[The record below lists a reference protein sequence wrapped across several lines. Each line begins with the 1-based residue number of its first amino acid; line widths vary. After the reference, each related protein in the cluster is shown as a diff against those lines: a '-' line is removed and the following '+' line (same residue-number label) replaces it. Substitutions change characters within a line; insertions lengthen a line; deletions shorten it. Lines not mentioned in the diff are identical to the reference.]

1 MTPEPISVLLVED
14 NPDHAELM
22 QRVLKRQASVASVT
36 AAARGSECLELL
48 SQNAYSVVLLDYS
61 LPGMD
66 GMETLKEIRRRGLQ
80 VPVVMV
86 TSQGVE
92 RVAVEAMQEGASDYV
107 IKAAGY
113 LTTLP
118 TMLSKVLKQ
127 HELMMENRRLLEETR
142 RQGRQM
148 ALIFAST
155 SDGIVLLDPEGVV
168 AEANGRAEDFF
179 DRPGMMVNWNFL
191 EIVEK
196 ASPLLL
202 DPTGFRQ
209 QIGDLLASGACG
221 EGLVQ
226 FGAPKPLILHWAAR
240 PTLDEAGQRLGLTL
254 TFRDVTRE
262 REVDRM
268 KTEFISTVSH
278 ELRTPLTSIKGAL
291 QLVTDDPE
299 LAPNA
304 LQAELLGICLNNTD
318 RLIRLINDILDISKI
333 ESGRIQLK
341 LDTHS
346 VEEFVLTAVEGVR
359 ALAAQHGITL
369 EIALAEDLPA
379 VAVDLDRMVQV
390 VTNLLSNA
398 IKFSPEGQRV
408 LVGGDQIEDEVVIRI
423 RDWGRGIPPAEIPH
437 LFKKFQQLD
446 SSAIRE
452 VGGTGLGLAI
462 SKGIVEEH
470 GGKIWVDSELGVGSC
485 FVFHLPV
492 ATAPA
497 RREVRPTSGLSVP
510 AAGESKKK
518 RILVVDD
525 ESDIRYILRQHLERL
540 GHEVV
545 EAQSGLEAIEKVR
558 ALHPDLVTLD
568 VMMPDMDGFDVMA
581 VLKQGE
587 ETRTIPVIFL
597 SVVQDEAKGFRLG
610 ATDYITKPIDP
621 DRLLRAIG
629 RVLPREERR
638 QPRRILA
645 VDDDPEI
652 LTILGQTLSRAGYDV
667 AAAEDGQTALSKV
680 YSEAPD
686 LLILDIKMP
695 GMSGYE
701 VIRRIRGTRRLA
713 NLPILVLTA
722 SETEERDKALALGA
736 TEYLTKPFSVEVLL
750 GEITRLIK
758 SVDGQPLVP
767 AEHSYLQKSSATS

>member
-1 MTPEPISVLLVED
+1 MTREPIHVLLVED

-22 QRVLKRQASVASVT
+22 HRVLKRHGSVGSVT
-36 AAARGSECLELL
+36 AVSRGAECLEMLGK
-48 SQNAYSVVLLDYS
+48 NDYSVVLLDYS
-61 LPGMD
+61 LPGTD
-66 GMETLKEIRRRGLQ
+66 GLTVLKEIRQRGYP
-80 VPVVMV
+80 VPVIMV

-92 RVAVEAMQEGASDYV
+92 RVAVEAMEEGAADYV

-118 TMLSKVLKQ
+118 TMISKVLKQ
-127 HELMMENRRLLEETR
+127 HELATENRRLLEATQ

-155 SDGIVLLDPEGVV
+155 SDGIVLLNQDGTV
-168 AEANGRAEDFF
+168 AEANGRVEQFF
-179 DRPGMMVNWNFL
+179 DRPGLMVGRNFL
-191 EIVEK
+191 EIVAK
-196 ASPLLL
+196 ASPELQEAETFGRQVEELL
-202 DPTGFRQ
+202 T
-209 QIGDLLASGACG
+209 SGSN
-221 EGLVQ
+221 EDGLIE
-226 FGAPKPLILHWAAR
+226 FGAPTPLILHWAAR
-240 PTLDEAGQRLGLTL
+240 PTLDETGQRLGLTL

-262 REVDRM
+262 REIDRM

-291 QLVTDDPE
+291 QLVMDDPDV
-299 LAPNA
+299 AQNP
-304 LQAELLGICLNNTD
+304 LQAELLGICFNNTD

-333 ESGRIQLK
+333 EAGRIQLR

-346 VEEFVLTAVEGVR
+346 AEEFVLTAVEGVR
-359 ALAAQHGITL
+359 ALAAQRGITV
-369 EIALAEDLPA
+369 ETALAEHLPA

-390 VTNLLSNA
+390 LTNLLSNA

-408 LVGGDQIEDEVVIRI
+408 RVEADEVEEEVVIRV
-423 RDWGRGIPPAEIPH
+423 RDWGKGIAPEELPR

-446 SSAIRE
+446 SSAVRE
-452 VGGTGLGLAI
+452 AGGTGLGLAI
-462 SKGIVEEH
+462 SKGIIEEH
-470 GGKIWVDSELGVGSC
+470 AGKIWVDSEVGVGSC
-485 FVFHLPV
+485 FAFHLPA

-497 RREVRPTSGLSVP
+497 RHEAKLVP
-510 AAGESKKK
+510 GRSAAGSGFKKK
-518 RILVVDD
+518 RVLVVDD
-525 ESDIRYILRQHLERL
+525 EADIRYILRQHLERL

-558 ALHPDLVTLD
+558 ALRPDLITLD

-581 VLKQGE
+581 VLKERE

-621 DRLLRAIG
+621 DRLLRAIERILPQEERHETP
-629 RVLPREERR
+629 RVLV
-638 QPRRILA
+638 
-645 VDDDPEI
+645 VDDDLEI
-652 LTILGQTLSRAGYDV
+652 LTILGRILGRAGYDV
-667 AAAEDGQTALSKV
+667 AQAQDGQQGLSKI
-680 YSEAPD
+680 YTEAPD
-686 LLILDIKMP
+686 LVILDIQMP

-722 SETEERDKALALGA
+722 SDAGDRATALALGA
-736 TEYLTKPFSVEVLL
+736 TEYLTKPFSADVLL
-750 GEITRLIK
+750 LEITKLIK

-767 AEHSYLQKSSATS
+767 SEQPTHLSS

>member
-1 MTPEPISVLLVED
+1 MTREPIDVLLVED

-22 QRVLKRQASVASVT
+22 QRVLKRHPSVGSVT
-36 AAARGSECLELL
+36 AVSRGSDCLKML
-48 SQNAYSVVLLDYS
+48 SEHNYSVLLLDYS
-61 LPGMD
+61 LPGTD
-66 GMETLKEIRRRGLQ
+66 GLTVLKEIRQRGYP

-92 RVAVEAMQEGASDYV
+92 RVAVEAMEEGASDYV

-118 TMLSKVLKQ
+118 TMISKVLKQ
-127 HELMMENRRLLEETR
+127 HELATENRRLLEATQ

-155 SDGIVLLDPEGVV
+155 SDGIVLLNQDGTV
-168 AEANGRAEDFF
+168 AEANGRAEEFF
-179 DRPGMMVNWNFL
+179 DRPGLMVGRNFL
-191 EIVEK
+191 EIVAK
-196 ASPLLL
+196 ASPELQEAERFGRQVDELL
-202 DPTGFRQ
+202 T
-209 QIGDLLASGACG
+209 SGANG
-221 EGLVQ
+221 DGLIE
-226 FGAPKPLILHWAAR
+226 FGTPTPLILHWAAR
-240 PTLDEAGQRLGLTL
+240 PTLDETGERLGLTL

-262 REVDRM
+262 REIDRM

-278 ELRTPLTSIKGAL
+278 ELRTPLTSVKGAL
-291 QLVTDDPE
+291 QLVMDDPDV
-299 LAPNA
+299 AQNP

-333 ESGRIQLK
+333 ESGRIQLR

-359 ALAAQHGITL
+359 ALAAQRGIAL
-369 EIALAEDLPA
+369 ETALAEDLPA

-408 LVGGDQIEDEVVIRI
+408 CVEADEVEGEVVIRV
-423 RDWGRGIPPAEIPH
+423 RDWGKGIAPEEMPR

-446 SSAIRE
+446 SSAVRE
-452 VGGTGLGLAI
+452 AGGTGLGLAI
-462 SKGIVEEH
+462 SKGIIEEH
-470 GGKIWVDSELGVGSC
+470 AGKIWVDSEVGVGSC
-485 FVFHLPV
+485 FAFHLPA

-497 RREVRPTSGLSVP
+497 RHDARLVPGRSAAASGF
-510 AAGESKKK
+510 KKK
-518 RILVVDD
+518 RVLVVDD
-525 ESDIRYILRQHLERL
+525 EADIRYIIRQHLERL

-558 ALHPDLVTLD
+558 ALRPDLITLD

-581 VLKQGE
+581 VLKEREG
-587 ETRTIPVIFL
+587 TRTIPVIFL

-621 DRLLRAIG
+621 DRLLRAIERILPQEERHAPP
-629 RVLPREERR
+629 RVLV
-638 QPRRILA
+638 
-645 VDDDPEI
+645 VDDDLEI
-652 LTILGQTLSRAGYDV
+652 LTILGRILGRAGYAV
-667 AAAEDGQTALSKV
+667 AQAQDGQQGLSKI
-680 YSEAPD
+680 YTEAPD
-686 LLILDIKMP
+686 LVILDIQMP

-722 SETEERDKALALGA
+722 SDAGDRATALALGA
-736 TEYLTKPFSVEVLL
+736 TEYLTKPFSADVLL
-750 GEITRLIK
+750 LEITRLIK
-758 SVDGQPLVP
+758 SVDGQSLVP
-767 AEHSYLQKSSATS
+767 AEQPTHVPS

>member
-1 MTPEPISVLLVED
+1 MTREPIHVLLVED

-22 QRVLKRQASVASVT
+22 QRVLKRHPTVGSVT
-36 AAARGSECLELL
+36 AVPRGIDCLRMLSEH
-48 SQNAYSVVLLDYS
+48 NYSVVLLDYS
-61 LPGMD
+61 LPGTD
-66 GMETLKEIRRRGLQ
+66 GLTVLKEIRQRGYP

-92 RVAVEAMQEGASDYV
+92 RVAVEAMEEGASDYV

-118 TMLSKVLKQ
+118 TMISKVLKQ
-127 HELMMENRRLLEETR
+127 HELATENRRLLEATQ

-155 SDGIVLLDPEGVV
+155 SDGIVLLNQDGTV
-168 AEANGRAEDFF
+168 AEANGRVEEFF
-179 DRPGMMVNWNFL
+179 DRPGLMVGRNFL
-191 EIVEK
+191 EIVAK
-196 ASPLLL
+196 ASPELQEAETFGRQVEELLTSGSNEDGL
-202 DPTGFRQ
+202 IEFGTPT
-209 QIGDLLASGACG
+209 
-221 EGLVQ
+221 
-226 FGAPKPLILHWAAR
+226 PLILHWAAR
-240 PTLDEAGQRLGLTL
+240 PTLDETGQRLGLTL

-262 REVDRM
+262 REIDRM

-291 QLVTDDPE
+291 QLVMDDLDVAQNP
-299 LAPNA
+299 LH
-304 LQAELLGICLNNTD
+304 AELLGICFNNTD

-333 ESGRIQLK
+333 EAGRIQLR

-346 VEEFVLTAVEGVR
+346 VEEFVLTAVEEVR
-359 ALAAQHGITL
+359 ALAAQRGITV
-369 EIALAEDLPA
+369 ETALAEDLPA

-398 IKFSPEGQRV
+398 IKFSSEGQRV
-408 LVGGDQIEDEVVIRI
+408 RVEADEVEGEVVIRV
-423 RDWGRGIPPAEIPH
+423 RDWGKGIAPEELPR

-446 SSAIRE
+446 SSAVRE
-452 VGGTGLGLAI
+452 AGGTGLGLAI
-462 SKGIVEEH
+462 SKGIIEEH
-470 GGKIWVDSELGVGSC
+470 AGKIWVDSEVGVGSC
-485 FVFHLPV
+485 FAFHLPA

-497 RREVRPTSGLSVP
+497 RHDARLVPGRSAAASGF
-510 AAGESKKK
+510 KKK
-518 RILVVDD
+518 RVLVVDD
-525 ESDIRYILRQHLERL
+525 EADIRYIIRQHLERL

-558 ALHPDLVTLD
+558 ALRPDLITLD

-581 VLKQGE
+581 VLKEREG
-587 ETRTIPVIFL
+587 TRTIPVIFL

-621 DRLLRAIG
+621 DRLLRAIERILPQEERHETP
-629 RVLPREERR
+629 RVLV
-638 QPRRILA
+638 
-645 VDDDPEI
+645 VDDDLEI
-652 LTILGQTLSRAGYDV
+652 LTILGRILGRAGYDV
-667 AAAEDGQTALSKV
+667 AQAQDGQQGLSKV
-680 YSEAPD
+680 YTEAPD
-686 LLILDIKMP
+686 LVILDIQMP

-722 SETEERDKALALGA
+722 SDAGDRAKALALGA
-736 TEYLTKPFSVEVLL
+736 TEYLTKPFSADVLL
-750 GEITRLIK
+750 LEITRLIK
-758 SVDGQPLVP
+758 SVDGQSLVP
-767 AEHSYLQKSSATS
+767 AEQPTHVPS

>member
-1 MTPEPISVLLVED
+1 MTREPIHVLLVED

-22 QRVLKRQASVASVT
+22 QRVLKRHPTVGSVT
-36 AAARGSECLELL
+36 AVPRGIDCLRMLSEH
-48 SQNAYSVVLLDYS
+48 NYSVVLLDYS
-61 LPGMD
+61 LPGTD
-66 GMETLKEIRRRGLQ
+66 GLTVLKEIRQRGYP

-92 RVAVEAMQEGASDYV
+92 RVAVEAMEEGASDYV

-118 TMLSKVLKQ
+118 TMISKVLKQ
-127 HELMMENRRLLEETR
+127 HELATENRRLLEATQ

-155 SDGIVLLDPEGVV
+155 SDGIVLLNQDGTV
-168 AEANGRAEDFF
+168 AEANGRVEEFF
-179 DRPGMMVNWNFL
+179 DRPGLMVGRNFL
-191 EIVEK
+191 EMVAK
-196 ASPLLL
+196 ASPELQEAETFGRQVEELLTSGSNEDGL
-202 DPTGFRQ
+202 IEFGTPT
-209 QIGDLLASGACG
+209 
-221 EGLVQ
+221 
-226 FGAPKPLILHWAAR
+226 PLILHWAAR
-240 PTLDEAGQRLGLTL
+240 PTLDETGQRLGLTL

-262 REVDRM
+262 REIDRM

-291 QLVTDDPE
+291 QLVMDDLDVAQNP
-299 LAPNA
+299 LH
-304 LQAELLGICLNNTD
+304 AELLGICFNNTD

-333 ESGRIQLK
+333 EAGRIQLR

-346 VEEFVLTAVEGVR
+346 VEEFVLTAVEEVR
-359 ALAAQHGITL
+359 ALAAQRGITV
-369 EIALAEDLPA
+369 ETALAEDLPA

-398 IKFSPEGQRV
+398 IKFSSEGQRV
-408 LVGGDQIEDEVVIRI
+408 RVEADEVEGEVVIRV
-423 RDWGRGIPPAEIPH
+423 RDWGKGIAPEELPR

-446 SSAIRE
+446 SSAVRE
-452 VGGTGLGLAI
+452 AGGTGLGLAI
-462 SKGIVEEH
+462 SKGIIEEH
-470 GGKIWVDSELGVGSC
+470 AGKIWVDSEVGVGSC
-485 FVFHLPV
+485 FAFHLPA

-497 RREVRPTSGLSVP
+497 RHGAKLVPGRSAAASGF
-510 AAGESKKK
+510 KKK
-518 RILVVDD
+518 RVLVVDD
-525 ESDIRYILRQHLERL
+525 EADIRYIIRQHLERL

-558 ALHPDLVTLD
+558 ALRPDLITLD

-581 VLKQGE
+581 VLKEREG
-587 ETRTIPVIFL
+587 TRTIPVIFL

-621 DRLLRAIG
+621 DRLLRAIERILPQEERHETP
-629 RVLPREERR
+629 RVLV
-638 QPRRILA
+638 
-645 VDDDPEI
+645 VDDDLEI
-652 LTILGQTLSRAGYDV
+652 LTILGRILGRAGYDV
-667 AAAEDGQTALSKV
+667 AQAQDGQQGLSKV
-680 YSEAPD
+680 YTEAPD
-686 LLILDIKMP
+686 LVILDIQMP

-722 SETEERDKALALGA
+722 SDAGDRAKALALGA
-736 TEYLTKPFSVEVLL
+736 TEYLTKPFSADVLL
-750 GEITRLIK
+750 LEITRLIK
-758 SVDGQPLVP
+758 SVDGQSLVP
-767 AEHSYLQKSSATS
+767 AEQPTHVPS

>member
-1 MTPEPISVLLVED
+1 MTREPIHVLLVED

-22 QRVLKRQASVASVT
+22 QRVLKRQPTVGSVT
-36 AAARGSECLELL
+36 AVPRGIDCLRMLSEH
-48 SQNAYSVVLLDYS
+48 NYSVVLLDYS
-61 LPGMD
+61 LPGTD
-66 GMETLKEIRRRGLQ
+66 GLTVLKEIRQRGYP

-92 RVAVEAMQEGASDYV
+92 RVAVEAMEEGASDYV

-118 TMLSKVLKQ
+118 TMISKVLKQ
-127 HELMMENRRLLEETR
+127 HELATENRRLLEATQ

-155 SDGIVLLDPEGVV
+155 SDGIVLLNQDGTV
-168 AEANGRAEDFF
+168 AEANGRVEEFF
-179 DRPGMMVNWNFL
+179 DRPGLMVGRNFL
-191 EIVEK
+191 EIVAK
-196 ASPLLL
+196 ASPELQEAETFGRQVEELL
-202 DPTGFRQ
+202 T
-209 QIGDLLASGACG
+209 SGSN
-221 EGLVQ
+221 EDGLIE
-226 FGAPKPLILHWAAR
+226 FGAPTPLILHWAAR
-240 PTLDEAGQRLGLTL
+240 PTLDETGQRLGLTL

-262 REVDRM
+262 REIDRM

-291 QLVTDDPE
+291 QLVMDDPDV
-299 LAPNA
+299 AQNP
-304 LQAELLGICLNNTD
+304 LQAELLEICFNNTD

-333 ESGRIQLK
+333 EAGRIQLR

-346 VEEFVLTAVEGVR
+346 AEEFVLTAVEGVR
-359 ALAAQHGITL
+359 ALAAQRGITV
-369 EIALAEDLPA
+369 ETALAEHLPA

-390 VTNLLSNA
+390 LTNLLSNA

-408 LVGGDQIEDEVVIRI
+408 RVEADEVEGEVVIRV
-423 RDWGRGIPPAEIPH
+423 RDWGKGIAPEELPR

-446 SSAIRE
+446 SSAVRE
-452 VGGTGLGLAI
+452 AGGTGLGLAI
-462 SKGIVEEH
+462 SKGIIEEH
-470 GGKIWVDSELGVGSC
+470 AGKIWVDSEVGVGSC
-485 FVFHLPV
+485 FAFHLPAV
-492 ATAPA
+492 TAPA
-497 RREVRPTSGLSVP
+497 RHGAKLVP
-510 AAGESKKK
+510 GRSAAGSGFKKK
-518 RILVVDD
+518 RVLVVDD
-525 ESDIRYILRQHLERL
+525 EADIRYILRQHLERL

-558 ALHPDLVTLD
+558 ALRPDLITLD

-581 VLKQGE
+581 VLKEREG
-587 ETRTIPVIFL
+587 TRTIPVIFL

-621 DRLLRAIG
+621 DRLLRAIDRILPQEERHAPP
-629 RVLPREERR
+629 RVLV
-638 QPRRILA
+638 
-645 VDDDPEI
+645 VDDDLEI
-652 LTILGQTLSRAGYDV
+652 LTILGRILGRAGYDV
-667 AAAEDGQTALSKV
+667 AQAQDGQQGLSKV
-680 YSEAPD
+680 YTEAPD
-686 LLILDIKMP
+686 LVILDIQMP

-722 SETEERDKALALGA
+722 SEAGDRAKALALGA
-736 TEYLTKPFSVEVLL
+736 TEYLTKPFSADVLL
-750 GEITRLIK
+750 LEITRLIK

-767 AEHSYLQKSSATS
+767 AEQPTHVPS